1 LRHLHNLLKIREI
14 RAIRGS
20 QNPFQGNRSSGK
32 LHSIAPE
39 LCNRHAESDVPLFPT
54 AMKRPILVLVSA
66 LLLSAFPAAAK
77 DDAPRGFS
85 PISELKEAQ
94 AKAVTDKKLVV
105 LVVKG
110 KDDECPNC
118 AAALENGEKAIGS
131 GVVKVFAR
139 AETIGKED
147 ASAFPPALQARVK
160 QHFTTGAAVTFV
172 VFDPAMS
179 KIIVEAGRKELQSD
193 KKATAEF
200 KKTVQEAKKAL
211 K

>member
-1 LRHLHNLLKIREI
+1 
-14 RAIRGS
+14 
-20 QNPFQGNRSSGK
+20 
-32 LHSIAPE
+32 
-39 LCNRHAESDVPLFPT
+39 
-54 AMKRPILVLVSA
+54 MKNSILVVVSA
-66 LLLSAFPAAAK
+66 ILLFALPAAAK

-94 AKAVTDKKLVV
+94 AKAVANKQLVV

-110 KDDECPNC
+110 MDDSCPNC
-118 AAALENGEKAIGS
+118 ATSLENGEKAIGS

-147 ASAFPPALQARVK
+147 ASAFTPALQVRVK
-160 QHFTTGAAVTFV
+160 QLFTTGAAVTFL

-179 KIIVEAGRKELQSD
+179 KIIVEASRKELQSD
-193 KKATAEF
+193 KKAIAEF
-200 KKTVQEAKKAL
+200 KKTVQAAKQAL

>member
-1 LRHLHNLLKIREI
+1 MFR
-14 RAIRGS
+14 
-20 QNPFQGNRSSGK
+20 F
-32 LHSIAPE
+32 
-39 LCNRHAESDVPLFPT
+39 FPIV
-54 AMKRPILVLVSA
+54 MKKPIFILVSA
-66 LLLSAFPAAAK
+66 LLLSVLPSAAR

-94 AKAVTDKKLVV
+94 AKAVSDKKLVV

-110 KDDECPNC
+110 KDDACPNC
-118 AAALENGEKAIGS
+118 TAALENGEKAIGS

-147 ASAFPPALQARVK
+147 ASAFPPVLQARVK
-160 QHFTTGAAVTFV
+160 RNFTTGASVTFV

-179 KIIVEAGRKELQSD
+179 KIIVEAGRSELQSD

-200 KKTVQEAKKAL
+200 KKAVQDAKKDL

>member
-1 LRHLHNLLKIREI
+1 MIK
-14 RAIRGS
+14 
-20 QNPFQGNRSSGK
+20 
-32 LHSIAPE
+32 SI
-39 LCNRHAESDVPLFPT
+39 L
-54 AMKRPILVLVSA
+54 ILVSA
-66 LLLSAFPAAAK
+66 IFLSALPAAAK

-85 PISELKEAQ
+85 PISELKDAQ

-110 KDDECPNC
+110 MDDTCPNC

-147 ASAFPPALQARVK
+147 ASAFTPALQARVK
-160 QHFTTGAAVTFV
+160 QLFTTGAAVTFV

-179 KIIVEAGRKELQSD
+179 EIIVEASRKELQRD
-193 KKATAEF
+193 KKAIAEF
-200 KKTVQEAKKAL
+200 KKTVQNAKKAL